1 MIPRAERSDP
11 RASGGSTVVER
22 AAAYGWA
29 RRTVYG
35 DGGALSAAFRGL
47 AAPIASG
54 WAMVADRRLR
64 REASAIHL
72 GAPTISVG
80 NVTIGGGGKTS
91 LVHWLIT
98 EGLASETRV
107 AVLSRGYGRGTND
120 ITVIAPAVPSVDVA
134 AVGDEPALLARAG
147 AWVGVGA
154 DRSAAARAVLD
165 VTDVDLFLLD
175 DGLQHR
181 QVARQ
186 LDLIAFTAR
195 DLMAP
200 ARCLPAGPL
209 RQRSTWRPPSGAWV
223 VSGVDPRSRNW
234 PPGSIGR
241 ALAPWWEQVPGTVVQ
256 WRDAGTVGLA
266 GWVTG
271 RPVRFDADDK
281 RVIVIAGV
289 ADPVSVARFAEE
301 AGWSPTKV
309 IAFPDHHRFS
319 QREMVALLAKHPNMP
334 FVVTEKDAIKCQA
347 KWFNDRPVGVLRR
360 RLQPSEPELL
370 IELVTD
376 VLVSS
381 PR

>member
-1 MIPRAERSDP
+1 MIARAERSDP
-11 RASGGSTVVER
+11 HASGGSTVVER

-35 DGGALSAAFRGL
+35 NGGALSAAFRGL

-54 WAMVADRRLR
+54 WAIVADRRLR
-64 REASAIHL
+64 RDASAIHL
-72 GAPTISVG
+72 GAPTISIG

-98 EGLASETRV
+98 EGVPSGTRV
-107 AVLSRGYGRGTND
+107 AVLSRGYGRSAND
-120 ITVIAPAVPSVDVA
+120 TTVIAPAAASVDVA

-154 DRSAAARAVLD
+154 DRSAAARAVLA

-181 QVARQ
+181 KVARQ
-186 LDLIAFTAR
+186 LDLIAFTTR

-200 ARCLPAGPL
+200 AKCLPSGPL
-209 RQRSTWRPPSGAWV
+209 RQRSSWQPPSGAWV
-223 VSGVDPRSRNW
+223 VSGVDPRSRTW
-234 PPGSIGR
+234 PAGSIGR
-241 ALAPWWEQVPGTVVQ
+241 ALASWWEHIPGTVAQ
-256 WRDAGTVGLA
+256 WRDAGTVDLA
-266 GWVTG
+266 GWLTG
-271 RPVRFDADDK
+271 SPVRFEVDDR
-281 RVIVIAGV
+281 RVTVIAGV
-289 ADPVSVARFAEE
+289 ADPASVVRFAEE

-309 IAFPDHHRFS
+309 IAFPDHYRFS
-319 QREMVALLAKHPNMP
+319 QREITALVAKHPNVP
-334 FVVTEKDAIKCQA
+334 FVATEKDAIKCQA
-347 KWFNDRPVGVLRR
+347 EWFNDRPVGVLRR
-360 RLQPSEPELL
+360 RLQPSEAGLL
-370 IELVTD
+370 TELVSD